1 MRVALASDAWTAQ
14 INGVVRMLEATAA
27 TRLSALGREV
37 RIIRPQERL
46 CLPCPSYP
54 QIRLAQWPGS
64 APTTLW
70 PTRRARS

>member
-14 INGVVRMLEATAA
+14 INGVVRMLGATAA

-37 RIIRPQERL
+37 RIIRAQERL

-54 QIRLAQWPGS
+54 QIRLALWPGS
-64 APTTLW
+64 GPTTLW